1 MPPCRRLLSRA
12 FGKGERVMEYLR
24 VKNWEQFQHY
34 KDRSPSW
41 IKLHKSILDNYEY
54 QCLPLASRALAP
66 MLWLL
71 ASEYEEGK
79 IPADLNRIAF
89 RVRVSVSDLQDA
101 LNPLISSGF
110 FIGYQD
116 ASTMLAECLP
126 REREEK
132 SKREKELT
140 PSANAADPCPH
151 QEIIQLYHD
160 HLPMMPVVREWNAS
174 RQTKLRARWKEKADR
189 QSLDWWAQFFA
200 YVAES
205 DFLCG
210 RTAKPFVCNL
220 EWLIT
225 PTNFAKVIEGNYEN
239 RGVAA

>member
-1 MPPCRRLLSRA
+1 MRTQC
-12 FGKGERVMEYLR
+12 ERNANAPV
-24 VKNWEQFQHY
+24 
-34 KDRSPSW
+34 
-41 IKLHKSILDNYEY
+41 LDANQEPITNN
-54 QCLPLASRALAP
+54 Q
-66 MLWLL
+66 
-71 ASEYEEGK
+71 EK
-79 IPADLNRIAF
+79 
-89 RVRVSVSDLQDA
+89 
-101 LNPLISSGF
+101 
-110 FIGYQD
+110 
-116 ASTMLAECLP
+116 AEKP
-126 REREEK
+126 
-132 SKREKELT
+132 T

-160 HLPMMPVVREWNAS
+160 HLPMMPAVREWNAS

-210 RTAKPFVCNL
+210 RTAKPFVCSL
-220 EWLIT
+220 EWLIS